1 MSEERL
7 GNSFEIDRYD
17 VAVFLAREL
26 IEEIKRIRSRL
37 ENRYTRR
44 EEKVELRRILAKNLA
59 TLQRLLEE
67 I

>member
-1 MSEERL
+1 MSDELL
-7 GNSFEIDRYD
+7 GNDFEMDRYK
-17 VAVFLAREL
+17 VAVFLMREL

-44 EEKVELRRILAKNLA
+44 EEKVELSRILAKNLA

-67 I
+67 V